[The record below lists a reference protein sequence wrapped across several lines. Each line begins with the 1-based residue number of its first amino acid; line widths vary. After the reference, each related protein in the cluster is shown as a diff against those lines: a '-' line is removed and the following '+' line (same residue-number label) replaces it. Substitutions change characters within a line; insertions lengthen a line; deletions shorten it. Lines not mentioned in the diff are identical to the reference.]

1 MAQFDSIRSAA
12 GARSAEID
20 AGLRAHMNKVYGT
33 MSVGTLITFLAA
45 WAIAGLSVT
54 SDPANAVAQLSS
66 DSYLTNFGYAI
77 YASPLKWVIMFAP
90 LAFVF
95 FGFGAAVNRLSAAG
109 VQVVFYAFAAL
120 MGLSISSIFVTF
132 TGESIAQVFL
142 VTSIAFAGLS
152 LVGYTTKK
160 DLSGMGSFLIMGLIG
175 LIVASVVNI
184 FLASSA
190 MAFAISVIGV
200 LIFAG
205 LTAYDTQRI
214 KNDYLQMAHAGDQEW
229 LGKAAVMGA
238 LSLYLDFINMFMML
252 LSLFGNRE

>member
-160 DLSGMGSFLIMGLIG
+160 RPLWHGFVPDHGSDRPDRGVGCEHLPRVFRDGVCNLRDRCSDLCGPHRL
-175 LIVASVVNI
+175 
-184 FLASSA
+184 
-190 MAFAISVIGV
+190 
-200 LIFAG
+200 
-205 LTAYDTQRI
+205 
-214 KNDYLQMAHAGDQEW
+214 
-229 LGKAAVMGA
+229 
-238 LSLYLDFINMFMML
+238 
-252 LSLFGNRE
+252 